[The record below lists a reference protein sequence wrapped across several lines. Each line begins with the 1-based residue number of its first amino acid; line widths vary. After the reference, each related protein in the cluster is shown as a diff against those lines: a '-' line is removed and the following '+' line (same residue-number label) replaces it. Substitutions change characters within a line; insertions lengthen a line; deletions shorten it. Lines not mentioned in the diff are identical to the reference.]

1 MIPGYGHTTGIM
13 RLFYYNGRM
22 LSIQMDWQKCTKKF
36 EFFLNE
42 KIRSGE
48 SRRTPGLPF
57 EGRWAGVAGSEGWKL
72 KVLYM
77 SEKMDMFR
85 HPACHPSV
93 AYGDSH
99 LRVARSQL

>member
-48 SRRTPGLPF
+48 SRRTPSLPL

-72 KVLYM
+72 PFG
-77 SEKMDMFR
+77 ST
-85 HPACHPSV
+85 HPSV
-93 AYGDSH
+93 SYADSR
-99 LRVARSQL
+99 LRAARSRL